1 MGRLR
6 RMLAYRHL
14 DRDAAV
20 LGLLMAI
27 LLFPL
32 RFFASQIYIKTIPLV
47 LGTAC
52 ILYLLTLRF
61 EGGETVGHPT
71 LPPGIARLLPSVV
84 FTGIAALIM
93 IASIFGGR
101 VGLFMDVSAVIGTLI
116 LIQVLFAPDSDLRPR
131 WMLIQILA
139 FVGVLRLAALFTSP
153 GYIGIDIWTHMEQ
166 IARPVYEQRSLSAIS
181 DNKHFAAPFFH
192 LLVAGVAIL
201 FDVTLRDAL
210 YLSLGLAMPFAALLI
225 YMTTRLLVATRW
237 ALFAAVMYGI
247 GDYVIEW
254 GMHLIPTSHG
264 LLLFLGVLYAM
275 VRVMQTEHELK
286 DLALLLFFSVALILT
301 HQVSSFIMMVV
312 IGAAVVAQVI
322 LSIDLFSPTP
332 VRPDVVSFTP
342 AVNLSGLLVFDAGFI
357 TFMWSFTPYR
367 GNSFL
372 ETVLNYLRETVADSA
387 GFLNL
392 ASGGGGASG
401 VVAGEGP
408 TLIEQIAQYV
418 DTVGFLLLL
427 FVAIVGCLYVL
438 RRERSRHSVFTLLI
452 ASVIMLVFVLGLPM
466 FGIRNFIPQRWF
478 AFLYAPLAIMGA
490 IGVRHM
496 SFNLY
501 PKVVV
506 AVMLIFVLV
515 FPGMMLMSS
524 HGAIDNP
531 VFDDN
536 RARLSYTEQ
545 ELDAVHT
552 VGTMT
557 GRPDSEEILPNEVI
571 YTDHP
576 YQTVFFRSDTY
587 MAGAATINDTDPVTH
602 DVVMYRGA
610 QSEKAT
616 FFRNF
621 PEGSNTSVATIRDIP
636 PERLCR
642 TGMDNLYSNGDVM
655 LCSNGAI

>member
-1 MGRLR
+1 MGRLK
-6 RMLAYRHL
+6 RMLAYRHF
-14 DRDAAV
+14 DRDAAI
-20 LGLLMAI
+20 LGLLLAI
-27 LLFPL
+27 ALFPL

-61 EGGETVGHPT
+61 EGGDTAGHPT
-71 LPPGIARLLPSVV
+71 LPVGLSRILPSIV
-84 FTGIAALIM
+84 FTGIAGLIM
-93 IASIFGGR
+93 IASLGGGR
-101 VGLFMDVSAVIGTLI
+101 VSVFFDVSSIIGVLI
-116 LIQVLFAPDSDLRPR
+116 LFQILFAPDEDIRPR
-131 WMLIQILA
+131 WVLAQIVA
-139 FVGVLRLAALFTSP
+139 FAVVLRLSALFTSP

-166 IARPVYEQRSLSAIS
+166 LARPIYEQRSLSAIS
-181 DNKHFAAPFFH
+181 GDKHYAAPFFH
-192 LLVAGVAIL
+192 LLVVGVAIL
-201 FDVTLRDAL
+201 LEVSLRDAL
-210 YLSLGLAMPFAALLI
+210 YLSLGLAMPFAVLLI
-225 YMTTRLLVATRW
+225 YSTTRLLVATRW
-237 ALFAAVMYGI
+237 ALFAAAIYGV
-247 GDYVIEW
+247 GDYVLEW
-254 GMHLIPTSHG
+254 GIHLIPTSHG
-264 LLLFLGVLYAM
+264 LLMFLAVLYAM

-286 DLALLLFFSVALILT
+286 DLVLLLFFSIALILT

-312 IGAAVVAQVI
+312 VGSAVVAQII
-322 LSIDLFSPTP
+322 LRLDLFKPDA
-332 VRPDVVSFTP
+332 VRPDAVSFTP

-372 ETVLNYLRETVADSA
+372 ETVLNYLTRTLADTA

-392 ASGGGGASG
+392 ASGSGAGSS
-401 VVAGEGP
+401 AGAGSGP
-408 TLIEQIAQYV
+408 TLVEQIALYV
-418 DTVGFLLLL
+418 DTIGFLLLL
-427 FVAIVGCLYVL
+427 FIAIVGCLYIL

-506 AVMLIFVLV
+506 AVMLIFVLI
-515 FPGMMLMSS
+515 FPGMMVMSS

-531 VFDDN
+531 VFDQD

-545 ELDAVHT
+545 ELDAVYT
-552 VGTMT
+552 VGAMT
-557 GRPDSEEILPNEVI
+557 GRPDSEEIRPNEVI

-587 MAGAATINDTDPVTH
+587 MADAAVVNDTGPVTH
-602 DVVMYRGA
+602 DVVMYRAA
-610 QSEKAT
+610 QNEEAT
-616 FFRNF
+616 FFQNY
-621 PEGSNTSVATIRDIP
+621 PEGSNVSVAKIRNIP
-636 PERLCR
+636 QDRLCR
-642 TGMDNLYSNGDVM
+642 VGMDNLYSNGDVV